1 MQFYNLS
8 NPKETVSFKEGVL
21 KGAGSGKGLF
31 FPTYIPE
38 LNRDFFN
45 RIDSFS
51 LPELA
56 VEVLKEY
63 AGGDFS
69 QSEFEDLCHAA
80 FNFSIPLVN
89 VHDNIYALELF
100 HGPSLAFKD
109 VGARFLSEVLR
120 KIANEKGEKI
130 TVLVATSGD
139 TGSAVAKSFYNVSG
153 VNVVLLYPSGKVSTL
168 QEKTLTT
175 MNKNI
180 HTLEIDGAFDDC
192 QRLVKQAFADDQLA
206 GKMKLTSANSINI
219 GRILPQSVYYFWAWK
234 QLEKVM
240 RDNLLISVPSGNYG
254 NLTAGAVAQKMG
266 LPVKQFIA
274 SSNVNK
280 VVPDYLK
287 TGSYQPREAIQTLSN
302 AMDVGDPSNFIRLK
316 TVYDNQH
323 KTIHNSIKSRI
334 ATDEETIQTIHK
346 LYKDCGYLADPH
358 GAVGYLGCKDYVNDY
373 SAGIFMETAHP
384 AKFKDTVEN
393 AIGEE
398 VEMPAYLKKIQKQ
411 KKLTVKLSANYE
423 DFKQWLLAFDWK

>member
-31 FPTYIPE
+31 FPAYVPE
-38 LNRDFFN
+38 LKASFFN
-45 RIDSFS
+45 EIDSFS

-63 AGGDFS
+63 AGDSFS

-80 FNFSIPLVN
+80 FNFPIPLVN
-89 VHDNIYALELF
+89 VKDNIFALELF

-109 VGARFLSEVLR
+109 VGARFLSEILR
-120 KIANEKGEKI
+120 KIANESGEKI

-139 TGSAVAKSFYNVSG
+139 TGSAVAKSFYDVSG

-175 MNKNI
+175 MDKNI

-192 QRLVKQAFADDQLA
+192 QRLVKNAFADDQLA

-219 GRILPQSVYYFWAWK
+219 GRFLPQTVYYFWAWK
-234 QLEKVM
+234 QLDKKL
-240 RDNLLISVPSGNYG
+240 RDNLLVSVPSGNYG
-254 NLTAGAVAQKMG
+254 NLTAGALAQKMG
-266 LPVKQFIA
+266 LPVKQFVA

-280 VVPDYLK
+280 VVPDYLQ
-287 TGSYQPREAIQTLSN
+287 TGSYEPREAIQTLSN

-316 TVYDNQH
+316 TIYNNKH
-323 KTIHNSIKSRI
+323 KTIQNSIKSRI
-334 ATDEETIQTIHK
+334 ATDEETIQTIRQ
-346 LYKDCGYLADPH
+346 LYNGCNYLADPH
-358 GAVGYLGCKDYVNDY
+358 GAVGYLGCKDYVKEF

-384 AKFKDTVEN
+384 AKFKDTVEK
-393 AIGEE
+393 AIGGE
-398 VEMPAYLKKIQKQ
+398 VQMPAYLKEIQKQ
-411 KKLTVKLSANYE
+411 KKQAVKLSANYE
-423 DFKQWLLAFDWK
+423 KFKQWLLAFDWK

>member
-1 MQFYNLS
+1 MKFYNLS
-8 NPKETVSFKEGVL
+8 YPEETVNFKEGVL

-38 LNRDFFN
+38 LKREFFN

-63 AGGDFS
+63 AGDSFS
-69 QSEFEDLCHAA
+69 QIEFEDLCHAA
-80 FNFSIPLVN
+80 FNFPIPLVN
-89 VHDNIYALELF
+89 VEDNIYALELF

-120 KIANEKGEKI
+120 KIANERGEKI

-153 VNVVLLYPSGKVSTL
+153 VNVVLLYPSGKVSAL

-192 QRLVKQAFADDQLA
+192 QRIVKNAFADDQLA

-219 GRILPQSVYYFWAWK
+219 GRFLPQSVYYFWAWK
-234 QLEKVM
+234 QLDRTLRKK
-240 RDNLLISVPSGNYG
+240 LLISVPSGNYG
-254 NLTAGAVAQKMG
+254 NLTAGALAQKMG
-266 LPVKQFIA
+266 LPVKQFVA

-280 VVPDYLK
+280 VVPDYLQ
-287 TGSYQPREAIQTLSN
+287 TGDYEPREAVQTLSN
-302 AMDVGDPSNFIRLK
+302 AMDVGDPSNFVRLK
-316 TVYDNQH
+316 TIFDNQH
-323 KTIHNSIKSRI
+323 KKIQSSIKTRI

-346 LYKDCGYLADPH
+346 LYKHCGYLADPH
-358 GAVGYLGCKDYVNDY
+358 GAVGYLGCKDYVKDY

-384 AKFKDTVEN
+384 AKFKDTVEK
-393 AIGEE
+393 AIGEDI
-398 VEMPAYLKKIQKQ
+398 EMPAYLKEIQK
-411 KKLTVKLSANYE
+411 KKKQAVKLSANYE
-423 DFKQWLLAFDWK
+423 DFKQWLLAFDWR